1 MKHIAPKIS
10 GIIILS
16 IISTSFCGAA
26 HAKTLPKT
34 AKLVPP
40 ETILLLDIDDFSQL
54 KQQFEKTSI
63 YKLYKDP
70 AMSAVVEDFKTK
82 RREKIR
88 KIDNEFIR
96 TIVDIDVLPQGR
108 VAAALVLNDQTKDAN
123 EPPFLVIS
131 QWGQN
136 LTKIKEA
143 VDKMVEKAIEDGAHR
158 KTEDY
163 RGVKIT
169 TIIQKSSKVLHY
181 CFIDDC
187 LIVSINLDILK
198 FVIAHIQG
206 AASPTLA
213 DGTDYTTT
221 MKNVGPHHDIDFYVN
236 IKQIIKTEL
245 AEDTSGETKTMAT
258 NLGLDNVTS
267 FGAAFGLARG
277 PGGSSVTK
285 ALLKI
290 NGPKKGVVKMLDIET
305 AAVAVPQFI
314 PASAYSLTQINLDI
328 KKAYDE
334 LYNILLSFSPQ
345 YAAIAHIP
353 LLPPGPQGEPGL
365 QLKSDMIA
373 HLGSQIAIAR
383 SIDKQASDAL
393 PPIEPLV
400 AVAINN
406 RGALEKSLT
415 LLYNKLIAP
424 KDPDARRQ
432 LLGHTIYLVDLS
444 AFMPAL
450 KQDQK
455 TPMGQADSK
464 QTVPE
469 EHQLAFTV
477 TDTHLIF
484 GSESTVERA
493 IRTLSSIGT
502 ASIASAKW
510 FTAAKASVPSVVG
523 LAGFQDNATLGEVL
537 WKMLKKYTE
546 KAEVKDKD
554 SDLELRLAINSKSPF
569 PYLEVSPMNKLF
581 DGGLLPKFDAMRKY
595 FGLSAFYGV
604 SRPDGFFF
612 ELHYINPPG
621 GD

>member
-10 GIIILS
+10 GIVFVLFTF
-16 IISTSFCGAA
+16 TSFCAQA
-26 HAKTLPKT
+26 VTLPKT
-34 AKLVPP
+34 ARLVPP
-40 ETILLLDIDDFSQL
+40 ETILLADIDDFSQL

-82 RREKIR
+82 RRERIR

-163 RGVKIT
+163 RGVNIT
-169 TIIQKSSKVLHY
+169 AIIQKSSKVLNY

-187 LIVSINLDILK
+187 LIVSMNLDILK

-213 DGTDYTTT
+213 DDADYTDT
-221 MKNVGPHHDIDFYVN
+221 MKNVGPYHDVDFYVN

-267 FGAAFGLARG
+267 FGVALGLARG
-277 PGGSSVTK
+277 DVSSSITK

-290 NGPKKGVVKMLDIET
+290 NGPKKGVVKMLDVET

-314 PASAYSLTQINLDI
+314 PASAYSLAQINLDI
-328 KKAYDE
+328 RKAYDE

-353 LLPPGPQGEPGL
+353 ILPAGPQGEPGL

-383 SIDKQASDAL
+383 SIDKQTSDAL
-393 PPIEPLV
+393 PPIEQLV

-424 KDPDARRQ
+424 KDPDARRE

-444 AFMPAL
+444 AFVPAF

-469 EHQLAFTV
+469 KPQLAFTV

-484 GSESTVERA
+484 GSESTVDRA
-493 IRTLSSIGT
+493 IRTLSSTGT

-537 WKMLKKYTE
+537 WKTLKKYTE

-554 SDLELRLAINSKSPF
+554 SDLELRLAISSKSPF

-581 DGGLLPKFDAMRKY
+581 DVGLLPKFDAMRKY

-612 ELHYINPPG
+612 ELQYINPPG